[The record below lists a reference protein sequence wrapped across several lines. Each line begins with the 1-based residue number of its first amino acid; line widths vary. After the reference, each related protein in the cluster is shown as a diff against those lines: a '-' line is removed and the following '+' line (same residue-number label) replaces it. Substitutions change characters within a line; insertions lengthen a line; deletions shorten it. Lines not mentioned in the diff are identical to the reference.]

1 MKQLKMA
8 SARNQCVASRDQ
20 IPQNKYDE
28 CKQVRMNKFNQLI
41 LLLVL
46 AGLTSQVVADT
57 LSYTFVS
64 ATYSRFSTKI
74 DGFSK
79 SFKGDGL
86 NFDLSVA
93 VRPHIAI
100 IAGYSMGSADTS
112 NSGENTDVDLTAGS
126 LGVMVHLPIN
136 KVADFIIAMSFFNG
150 NAKVEKNGDFFA
162 EVDADGGSTTL
173 GFRAMASD
181 KLEVNSF
188 LNKISIEETSKF
200 NISVGGAYY
209 VVESVSVDLDFSL
222 DGNGD
227 SKLLAFG
234 VTKYF

>member
-1 MKQLKMA
+1 
-8 SARNQCVASRDQ
+8 
-20 IPQNKYDE
+20 
-28 CKQVRMNKFNQLI
+28 MNKFNQLI

-46 AGLTSQVVADT
+46 TGLTSFVVADT

-64 ATYSRFSTKI
+64 AAYSRFSSKI

-79 SFKGDGL
+79 PFKGDGL
-86 NFDLSVA
+86 NVDLSVA

-100 IAGYSMGSADTS
+100 IAGYSMDNADVS
-112 NSGENTDVDLTAGS
+112 NAGENIDVDITAGS
-126 LGVMVHLPIN
+126 LGIMVHLPIN
-136 KVADFIIAMSFFNG
+136 KTADFIIAMSFFNG
-150 NAKVEKNGDFFA
+150 NAKVEKNGDIFT
-162 EVDADGGSTTL
+162 EVDADGGLTTL

-181 KLEVNSF
+181 KLEIKSF
-188 LNKISIEETSKF
+188 LNKISTEEASKY
-200 NISVGGAYY
+200 NISMGAAYY
-209 VVESVSVDLDFSL
+209 VAESVSVDLDFSL